1 MTTLEVYTDILAVI
15 ALFVFIVNQIGV
27 FYDRVHIDLVTRRT
41 RKMLANKQRNK
52 KMNIPEDVVVSEP
65 FHMPRIN
72 GGVIAGILGG
82 VIVLLLI
89 SIAAYIKFFYAP

>member
-1 MTTLEVYTDILAVI
+1 MTTLEIYTDILIVM
-15 ALFVFIVNQIGV
+15 ALFIFIVNQLGI
-27 FYDRVHIDLVTRRT
+27 FYDRVHIDIVTRRT
-41 RKMLANKQRNK
+41 RKMLADKRRNRK
-52 KMNIPEDVVVSEP
+52 LNIPEDVVVSEP

-89 SIAAYIKFFYAP
+89 SVAVYIKVFYTP

>member
-15 ALFVFIVNQIGV
+15 ALFVFIVNQVGI

-41 RKMLANKQRNK
+41 RKMLADKRRNR
-52 KMNIPEDVVVSEP
+52 KMNIPDDVVVSEP

-89 SIAAYIKFFYAP
+89 SVAVYIKVFYTP